1 LSCLP
6 SARRPSARQG
16 PDGQACIPTA
26 VAKGEMSRAAYSL
39 MDEHPFLPHQY
50 FLVFT
55 PRRAGLHGPG
65 E

>member
-1 LSCLP
+1 
-6 SARRPSARQG
+6 
-16 PDGQACIPTA
+16 
-26 VAKGEMSRAAYSL
+26 MSRAAYSL